1 MAMVMVR
8 IRAVG
13 LERLSEVE
21 SYHEVVEL
29 PQPLSEGDPVLRREL
44 VELGHVLLEDGAR
57 RDVGLDVGLVRV
69 RVRVRVGVRVRV
81 RVRVGAGVRVRARVR
96 ERDRVRI

>member
-13 LERLSEVE
+13 LERVSEVE

-57 RDVGLDVGLVRV
+57 RDVGLRHRV
-69 RVRVRVGVRVRV
+69 RVRVSK
-81 RVRVGAGVRVRARVR
+81 A
-96 ERDRVRI
+96 